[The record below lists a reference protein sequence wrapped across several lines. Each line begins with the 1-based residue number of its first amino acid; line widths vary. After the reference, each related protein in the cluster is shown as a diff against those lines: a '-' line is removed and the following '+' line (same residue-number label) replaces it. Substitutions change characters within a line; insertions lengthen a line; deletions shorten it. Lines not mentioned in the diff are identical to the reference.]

1 MSVAALLVGS
11 GSVKPAPPGTV
22 TVAVLVRSPVAAG
35 SIVPV
40 TVTVKALPAVRVAP
54 LKATVLPAVLLI
66 PQVPS
71 PLVTTQLAPTPVIAA
86 GTTSSMAKPTAC
98 EGPSLMTT
106 IW

>member
-1 MSVAALLVGS
+1 MSVAVLLVGS

-54 LKATVLPAVLLI
+54 LKATVLPAV
-66 PQVPS
+66 
-71 PLVTTQLAPTPVIAA
+71 IAA
-86 GTTSSMAKPTAC
+86 GTTSSMAKPTAF

>member
-1 MSVAALLVGS
+1 MSVAVLLVGS

-54 LKATVLPAVLLI
+54 LKATVLAAGFVPGAVL
-66 PQVPS
+66 
-71 PLVTTQLAPTPVIAA
+71 AA
-86 GTTSSMAKPTAC
+86 GTTSSMAKPTAF

>member
-1 MSVAALLVGS
+1 M
-11 GSVKPAPPGTV
+11 

-40 TVTVKALPAVRVAP
+40 TVTVKVLPAVSSTP
-54 LKATVLPAVLLI
+54 LKATVLPAVSLV
-66 PQVPS
+66 PQVPA
-71 PLVTTQLAPTPVIAA
+71 PVVTTQLAATPVIAA